1 MGFFLAGDGSSSAFA
16 SNLQRRRDFKG
27 KEGVTTGG
35 AHEAESNILAVKLM
49 EETATSTRRPEGGQ
63 DGGRSLLGKRD
74 VGVGGAP
81 EYLLDNE
88 GYGGEEEAG
97 PKHSDL

>member
-1 MGFFLAGDGSSSAFA
+1 
-16 SNLQRRRDFKG
+16 
-27 KEGVTTGG
+27 
-35 AHEAESNILAVKLM
+35 M
-49 EETATSTRRPEGGQ
+49 EEIATNTRRQEGGQ

>member
-1 MGFFLAGDGSSSAFA
+1 MRQNS
-16 SNLQRRRDFKG
+16 
-27 KEGVTTGG
+27 
-35 AHEAESNILAVKLM
+35 AHEAESNILAVELM
-49 EETATSTRRPEGGQ
+49 EENTRRPEGGQ

-88 GYGGEEEAG
+88 GYGREEEAG